1 MSKFICVLIFIIGI
15 IISYQIALKN
25 KEPFE
30 RFDIA
35 CSCYALGALA
45 MAITMLII

>member
-1 MSKFICVLIFIIGI
+1 MSKIICVLIFIIGI
-15 IISYQIALKN
+15 VISYQIALKN

-35 CSCYALGALA
+35 TDCYILGAMV
-45 MAITMLII
+45 MAIIALII